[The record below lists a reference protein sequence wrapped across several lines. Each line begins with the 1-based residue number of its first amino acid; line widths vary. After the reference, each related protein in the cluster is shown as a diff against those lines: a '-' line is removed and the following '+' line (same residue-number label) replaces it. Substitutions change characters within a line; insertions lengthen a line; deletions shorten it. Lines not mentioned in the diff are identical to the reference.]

1 MNDKR
6 IKLMSKAPV
15 TEAILKLS
23 LPVVMGMMVQVFYNL
38 VDTFFIGRLGDPNQL
53 AAANL
58 TTPIFMMMM
67 AIAGIVGTGAASYI
81 SRSLGSKDYDTANQT
96 LSLSILIIGVLAAIV
111 TIAGMIFLS
120 PLVRSLGA
128 SPEVYPYA
136 KDYGLYLFIGS
147 IFIMSNYAIGQLL
160 RSEGAAMPSITGMMI
175 GTVLNI
181 VLDPIFIFVFGMGVK
196 GAAIATVI
204 GNAAGVLYYI
214 YYYKTGKTLV
224 KFEISAIKFKASII
238 KEIFGIGL
246 PASLSQLLMSVAMII
261 SNNIAA
267 GYGDVVVAG
276 IGVSFK
282 IMTIGTFV
290 FMGFAAGCQPLTGF
304 NYGAGNYSR
313 VNEIL
318 VKGLLLTT
326 GIGAVL
332 SLAFG
337 IFARPLIGVFASD
350 MPQVIDKGVQILNAM
365 KWSLIVLGGQMLA
378 NTTIQAFGK
387 AKAALFLSILR
398 QGVFFIP
405 SLFILNAAWG
415 FQGFIYAQPTADV
428 LTTSVAILVLYNIVK
443 NTEKTNKGSLKPQTE
458 NS

>member
-1 MNDKR
+1 MNEKR
-6 IKLMSKAPV
+6 IKLMSEAPV

-38 VDTFFIGRLGDPNQL
+38 VDTFFIGRLGDSDQL

-81 SRSLGSKDYDTANQT
+81 SRSLGGKKYDRANET
-96 LSLSILIIGVLAAIV
+96 LSLSILIIAILALIV
-111 TIAGMIFLS
+111 TIAGLFFLA
-120 PLVRSLGA
+120 PLVKSLGA
-128 SPEVYPYA
+128 SSDVYPYA
-136 KDYGLYLFIGS
+136 RDYGMYLIIGS
-147 IFIMSNYAIGQLL
+147 VFIMSNYAIGQLL

-181 VLDPIFIFVFGMGVK
+181 ILDPIFIFVFGMGVK

-214 YYYKTGKTLV
+214 YYYASGKTLV
-224 KFEISAIKFKASII
+224 KFHLTSIKFKGVIF
-238 KEIFGIGL
+238 KEVFTIGI
-246 PASLSQLLMSVAMII
+246 PASLSQLLMSFAMVI

-282 IMTIGTFV
+282 IMTIGTFI

-318 VKGLLLTT
+318 IKGLMLTT
-326 GIGAVL
+326 GIGAVIT
-332 SLAFG
+332 LAFG
-337 IFARPLIGVFASD
+337 ILARPLIGVFASD

-405 SLFILNAAWG
+405 SLFILNATWG
-415 FQGFIYAQPTADV
+415 FEGFIHAQPTADV
-428 LTTSVAILVLYNIVK
+428 LTTSVALLILYIIVK
-443 NTEKTNKGSLKPQTE
+443 KAEKEKKQKLNPQTE
-458 NS
+458 IS